1 MQMDGRDTAH
11 SKTITRSN
19 QKGFKFTISP
29 SEYWNV
35 PQKLTCVSTC
45 VSERKSTYIFLQSN
59 LVRPLPPLGRTPVR
73 YMTHTMLIAG
83 SRVTIPGM
91 DSRQQSGYQVLRL
104 ATELV
109 PSTLALLGADAVS
122 PFWAILFY
130 FVLILFGIAQQVCSA
145 VTCTSNIGKWD
156 NWLYSITW
164 HSVSSRSVVTTLCW
178 QTKWCRFSKC
188 LAYEARATETSLWCS
203 CGSVGSA
210 ALWLAWNRNPGFC
223 GERPVTLPEPW
234 QAQNCT

>member
-1 MQMDGRDTAH
+1 MHMDRHDTAY
-11 SKTITRSN
+11 SKTLLRTN

-35 PQKLTCVSTC
+35 PQRLTCVSTC
-45 VSERKSTYIFLQSN
+45 VSERKSTYIFLQPNS
-59 LVRPLPPLGRTPVR
+59 VRPLPSLGRTPVR

-130 FVLILFGIAQQVCSA
+130 FVLILFGIAQQVCST
-145 VTCTSNIGKWD
+145 VTCTSRIGKWD
-156 NWLYSITW
+156 KWLYGITA
-164 HSVSSRSVVTTLCW
+164 HSLSR
-178 QTKWCRFSKC
+178 
-188 LAYEARATETSLWCS
+188 
-203 CGSVGSA
+203 
-210 ALWLAWNRNPGFC
+210 
-223 GERPVTLPEPW
+223 
-234 QAQNCT
+234 

>member
-1 MQMDGRDTAH
+1 M
-11 SKTITRSN
+11 
-19 QKGFKFTISP
+19 
-29 SEYWNV
+29 
-35 PQKLTCVSTC
+35 STC

-59 LVRPLPPLGRTPVR
+59 SVRPLTSLGRTPVR

-145 VTCTSNIGKWD
+145 VTCTSHIGK
-156 NWLYSITW
+156 
-164 HSVSSRSVVTTLCW
+164 
-178 QTKWCRFSKC
+178 
-188 LAYEARATETSLWCS
+188 
-203 CGSVGSA
+203 
-210 ALWLAWNRNPGFC
+210 
-223 GERPVTLPEPW
+223 
-234 QAQNCT
+234 

>member
-1 MQMDGRDTAH
+1 MQMDGHDVAH

-19 QKGFKFTISP
+19 RTGFTFTISS

-45 VSERKSTYIFLQSN
+45 VSERKSTYIFLQPNS
-59 LVRPLPPLGRTPVR
+59 VRPLPSLGRTPVR

-83 SRVTIPGM
+83 SRVTVPGM
-91 DSRQQSGYQVLRL
+91 DARQQSGYQVLRL

-145 VTCTSNIGKWD
+145 VTCTSCTGK
-156 NWLYSITW
+156 
-164 HSVSSRSVVTTLCW
+164 
-178 QTKWCRFSKC
+178 
-188 LAYEARATETSLWCS
+188 
-203 CGSVGSA
+203 
-210 ALWLAWNRNPGFC
+210 
-223 GERPVTLPEPW
+223 
-234 QAQNCT
+234 